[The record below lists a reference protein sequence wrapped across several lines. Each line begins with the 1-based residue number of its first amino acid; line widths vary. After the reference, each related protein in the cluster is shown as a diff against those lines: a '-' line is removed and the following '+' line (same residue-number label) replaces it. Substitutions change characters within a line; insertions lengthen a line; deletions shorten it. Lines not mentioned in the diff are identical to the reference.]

1 MGVRKTH
8 DNEVTLK
15 RNQLAQSTIQTLA
28 LLGGEPVATS
38 RDTRQWPILS
48 KTDFEAVDRVLKR
61 GVLSGRVAPE
71 IRALEKEFA
80 AYVGAQTCLATNS
93 GTAALHIA
101 LAAAGVGPGDEVIVP
116 ALTFIA
122 TAQAVLHQGATPVFA
137 DIDRKTYNL
146 DPAKVADR
154 ITPRT
159 KVIIP
164 VHLHGL
170 PANMDP
176 INTLAGRWGLTVI
189 EDAAQAH
196 GASYCGRPA
205 GRLGHMAAFSLNST
219 KNLPAGEGGL
229 FVTDSPELAAKA
241 ARFRFNGVNPDAGW
255 DPDHPLDGISDSLA
269 VTRGHMYLPPE
280 LTAALARSQ
289 LTRLQ
294 LTTERSRENAARLT
308 ARLSKLAGIETP
320 VVPADCT
327 HVFHKYRVR
336 LDPVG
341 ASVNMSII
349 EFRDLVLHALRA
361 EGVEA
366 VIWQSS
372 PIPFHPLFGSSE
384 HFPEAQAAIDA
395 SFIVG
400 SQSFPLF
407 AQPKS
412 VVDGWAEAFEK
423 VWANLHMLVA
433 ARLTEERR

>member
-1 MGVRKTH
+1 
-8 DNEVTLK
+8 LK
-15 RNQLAQSTIQTLA
+15 RNPLAPAVVQTLA
-28 LLGGEPVATS
+28 VLGGEPVATS
-38 RDTRQWPILS
+38 RDTRRWPILT
-48 KTDFEAVDRVLKR
+48 KADYEAVERVLNR

-80 AYVGAQTCLATNS
+80 AYVGVHTCLATNS
-93 GTAALHIA
+93 GTAALHMA

-137 DIDRKTYNL
+137 DIDRITYNL
-146 DPAKVADR
+146 DPARVADH
-154 ITPRT
+154 ITART
-159 KVIIP
+159 KAVIP

-170 PANMDP
+170 PAEMDP
-176 INTLAGRWGLTVI
+176 INAVANRWGLTVI

-205 GRLGHMAAFSLNST
+205 GTLGHMAAFSLNST

-241 ARFRFNGVNPDAGW
+241 AQFRFNGVNPDPGW
-255 DPDHPLDGISDSLA
+255 DPDHPLDGKSDSLA
-269 VTRGHMYLPPE
+269 GTRGYMYLPTE

-289 LTRLQ
+289 LTRL
-294 LTTERSRENAARLT
+294 TTERSRENAARLA
-308 ARLSKLAGIETP
+308 ARLAKLAGLETP
-320 VVPADCT
+320 VVPADTT

-341 ASVNMSII
+341 AGVNMPSI

-384 HFPEAQAAIDA
+384 QFPEAQAALDA
-395 SFIVG
+395 SFIIG

-407 AQPKS
+407 AQPTS
-412 VVDGWAEAFEK
+412 VVDAWADAFEK
-423 VWANLHMLVA
+423 VWANLDLLVA
-433 ARLTEERR
+433 SGLTEEGR

>member
-1 MGVRKTH
+1 MTV
-8 DNEVTLK
+8 K
-15 RNQLAQSTIQTLA
+15 RNQLAPAEIQTLA
-28 LLGGEPVATS
+28 VLGGAPVATS
-38 RDTRQWPILS
+38 KGTRQWPILT
-48 KTDFEAVDRVLKR
+48 KNDFEAVERVLNR

-80 AYVGAQTCLATNS
+80 EYIGAHTCLATNS
-93 GTAALHIA
+93 GTAALHMA

-137 DIDRKTYNL
+137 DIDRITYNL

-205 GRLGHMAAFSLNST
+205 GRLGHLAAFSLNST

-229 FVTDSPELAAKA
+229 FVTDSPELAARA
-241 ARFRFNGVNPDAGW
+241 ARFRFNGVSPDPGW
-255 DPDHPLDGISDSLA
+255 DPDHPLDGKSDSLA
-269 VTRGHMYLPPE
+269 GTRGYMYLPTE

-320 VVPADCT
+320 VVPANTT

-336 LDPVG
+336 LDPERAG
-341 ASVNMSII
+341 FNMSII
-349 EFRDLVLHALRA
+349 EFRDLVLNALRA

-412 VVDGWAEAFEK
+412 VVDAWAEAFEK
-423 VWANLHMLVA
+423 VWAHLSELCR
-433 ARLTEERR
+433 RLTRG

>member
-1 MGVRKTH
+1 M
-8 DNEVTLK
+8 K
-15 RNQLAQSTIQTLA
+15 RNQLAPAEIQTLA
-28 LLGGEPVATS
+28 VLGGAPVATS
-38 RDTRQWPILS
+38 KGTRQWPILT
-48 KTDFEAVDRVLKR
+48 KNDFEAVERVLNR

-80 AYVGAQTCLATNS
+80 EYIGAHTCLATNS
-93 GTAALHIA
+93 GTAALHMA

-137 DIDRKTYNL
+137 DIDRITYNL

-205 GRLGHMAAFSLNST
+205 GRLGHLAAFSLNST

-229 FVTDSPELAAKA
+229 FVTDSPELAARA
-241 ARFRFNGVNPDAGW
+241 ARFRFNGVSPDPGW
-255 DPDHPLDGISDSLA
+255 DPDHPLDGKSDSLA
-269 VTRGHMYLPPE
+269 GTRGYMYLPTE

-320 VVPADCT
+320 VVPADTT

-336 LDPVG
+336 LDPERAG
-341 ASVNMSII
+341 FNMSII
-349 EFRDLVLHALRA
+349 EFRDLVLNALRA

-412 VVDGWAEAFEK
+412 VVDAWAEAFEK
-423 VWANLHMLVA
+423 VWAHLSELCR
-433 ARLTEERR
+433 RLTRG

>member
-1 MGVRKTH
+1 M
-8 DNEVTLK
+8 K
-15 RNQLAQSTIQTLA
+15 RNQLAPAEIQTLA
-28 LLGGEPVATS
+28 VLGGAPVATS
-38 RDTRQWPILS
+38 KGTRQWPILT
-48 KTDFEAVDRVLKR
+48 KNDFEAVKRVLNR

-80 AYVGAQTCLATNS
+80 EYIGAHTCLATNS
-93 GTAALHIA
+93 GTAALHMA

-137 DIDRKTYNL
+137 DIDRITYNL

-205 GRLGHMAAFSLNST
+205 GRLGHLAAFSLNST

-229 FVTDSPELAAKA
+229 FVTDSPELAARA
-241 ARFRFNGVNPDAGW
+241 ARFRFNGVSPDPGW
-255 DPDHPLDGISDSLA
+255 DPDHPLDGKSDSLA
-269 VTRGHMYLPPE
+269 GTRGYMYLPTE

-320 VVPADCT
+320 VVPANTT

-336 LDPVG
+336 LDPERAG
-341 ASVNMSII
+341 FNMSII
-349 EFRDLVLHALRA
+349 EFRDLVLNALRA

-412 VVDGWAEAFEK
+412 VVDAWAEAFEK
-423 VWANLHMLVA
+423 VWAHLSELCR
-433 ARLTEERR
+433 RLTRG

>member
-1 MGVRKTH
+1 
-8 DNEVTLK
+8 VTVK
-15 RNQLAQSTIQTLA
+15 PNQLALAEVQTLA
-28 LLGGEPVATS
+28 VLGGEPVATS
-38 RDTRQWPILS
+38 KDTRQWPILT
-48 KTDFEAVDRVLKR
+48 KTDFEAVERVLNR
-61 GVLSGRVAPE
+61 GVLSGRGAPE

-80 AYVGAQTCLATNS
+80 EYIGAHTCLATNS
-93 GTAALHIA
+93 GTAALHMA
-101 LAAAGVGPGDEVIVP
+101 LAAAGVGPGDEVIIP

-122 TAQAVLHQGATPVFA
+122 TAQAVLHQGATPVFG
-137 DIDRKTYNL
+137 DIDRVTYNL

-159 KVIIP
+159 KAIIP

-170 PANMDP
+170 PADMDP
-176 INTLAGRWGLTVI
+176 INAIAERTGLTVI

-196 GASYCGRPA
+196 GASYSGRPA

-229 FVTDSPELAAKA
+229 FVTDSPELAARA
-241 ARFRFNGVNPDAGW
+241 ARFRFNGVSPDPGW
-255 DPDHPLDGISDSLA
+255 DPDHPLDGKSDSLA
-269 VTRGHMYLPPE
+269 GTTGYMYLPTE

-308 ARLSKLAGIETP
+308 ARLSKLKGIETP
-320 VVPADCT
+320 VVPAGT
-327 HVFHKYRVR
+327 IHVFHKYRVR

-341 ASVNMSII
+341 AGVNMSSIK
-349 EFRDLVLHALRA
+349 FRDLVLHALCA
-361 EGVEA
+361 EGVEV

-384 HFPEAQAAIDA
+384 PFPEAQAALEA

-407 AQPKS
+407 AQPTS
-412 VVDGWAEAFEK
+412 VVDAWAEAFEK
-423 VWANLHMLVA
+423 VWANLHLLVSMG
-433 ARLTEERR
+433 LTPI